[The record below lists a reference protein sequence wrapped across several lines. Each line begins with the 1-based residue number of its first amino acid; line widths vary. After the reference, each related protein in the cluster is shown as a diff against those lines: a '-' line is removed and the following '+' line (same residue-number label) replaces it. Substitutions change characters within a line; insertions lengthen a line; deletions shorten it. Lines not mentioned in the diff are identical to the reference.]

1 MNSQD
6 LNLETQDFIDRLLK
20 QDQEAF
26 HLLVKHYHRRLLSF
40 ATSITGETLA
50 EEIVQEAWIAIWRGL
65 PGFEGR
71 AALKTWLYT
80 IVRNECTA
88 KLRKEKRMQMVNIN
102 DEVFEDGIDE
112 WLAANFTSD
121 GHWQSGIA
129 EWSMDSP
136 EQLLEEEQLRDCLE
150 KNMATMQTMQSS
162 VFRLR
167 DIDQMPLDE
176 ICNILALSNSN
187 VRVLL
192 HRARLKLLQVID
204 HYQET
209 GEC

>member
-1 MNSQD
+1 MNNQD
-6 LNLETQDFIDRLLK
+6 LNLETQQFIERLRK
-20 QDQEAF
+20 QDRAAF
-26 HLLVKHYHRRLLSF
+26 HLLVKHYHSRLLGF
-40 ATSITGETLA
+40 ATSITGETFA
-50 EEIVQEAWIAIWRGL
+50 EEIVQEAWVAVWRGL
-65 PGFEGR
+65 AGFEGR

-88 KLRKEKRMQMVNIN
+88 KLRKEKRVHMVSID
-102 DEVFEDGIDE
+102 DEMFEEGIDE
-112 WLAANFTSD
+112 WLAENFKND
-121 GHWQSGIA
+121 GHWNHAIT
-129 EWSMDSP
+129 EWHIESP

-150 KNMATMQTMQSS
+150 KNMVTMHTMQSS

-167 DIDQMPLDE
+167 DIEQISLDD
-176 ICNILALSNSN
+176 ICNILTLSNSN